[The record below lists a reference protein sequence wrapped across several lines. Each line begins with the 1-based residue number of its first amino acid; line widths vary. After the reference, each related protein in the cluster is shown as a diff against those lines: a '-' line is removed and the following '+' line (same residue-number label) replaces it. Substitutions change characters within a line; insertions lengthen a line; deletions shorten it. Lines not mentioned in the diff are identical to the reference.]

1 MARVFPGAGLPTEI
15 LLLET
20 DELLINQELALW
32 VLELESKEGG
42 GAKVYQSV
50 AEEVRAK
57 REELERVSRTS

>member
-1 MARVFPGAGLPTEI
+1 VFPGAGLPTEV

-32 VLELESKEGG
+32 VLELESQEGG

>member
-1 MARVFPGAGLPTEI
+1 MARVFPGAGLPTEV

-32 VLELESKEGG
+32 VLELESQEGG